1 MGRAAGDAGIR
12 KVGSAGS
19 EVDLVDVESE
29 AVGCDLSE
37 RGPGALAHV
46 VRADLH
52 DAAAVLTQHR
62 FGLGLE
68 HERRKC
74 RRADAP
80 ADQQSVTV
88 THLPGRE
95 RAALPAETL
104 GALRVAVAQRL

>member
-1 MGRAAGDAGIR
+1 MPASGR
-12 KVGSAGS
+12 S
-19 EVDLVDVESE
+19 EVPDLKLDLVDIEPE
-29 AVGCDLSE
+29 AIRRDLSQ

-88 THLPGRE
+88 THLPRCE
-95 RAALPAETL
+95 RTALPAETL